1 MPQGWFAA
9 ELRRF
14 KLSTRYELVDDA
26 GVTVV
31 RATAE
36 RSSSGLAHNV
46 NLDPREFPILRWR
59 WKVPRP
65 IPGAD
70 NTRRDAD
77 DSAARVELAFAG
89 PKDRLPLGER
99 AFMAQVKAISGFDM
113 PYATLDY
120 SWGSGAPAG
129 SVVINTWTTRIRS
142 ILVRSGP
149 DGMGEWLSEER
160 NVYEDYKAVFGE
172 EPSRVTHVVIYT
184 DADGTR
190 SSAEAFYGDIS
201 FARAPQ
207 P

>member
-1 MPQGWFAA
+1 MVSGRFFVLTLLLPLALSACGLLHPRPTAPEPAPPALAPFSSGQPGGPIPQGWFAA

-46 NLDPREFPILRWR
+46 NLDPREFPILHWR

-77 DSAARVELAFAG
+77 DSAARVELTFAG

-120 SWGSGAPAG
+120 SGAAARRPAASSSTPGRRGSAA
-129 SVVINTWTTRIRS
+129 SSCAAARMAWA
-142 ILVRSGP
+142 SG
-149 DGMGEWLSEER
+149 
-160 NVYEDYKAVFGE
+160 
-172 EPSRVTHVVIYT
+172 
-184 DADGTR
+184 
-190 SSAEAFYGDIS
+190 
-201 FARAPQ
+201 
-207 P
+207 